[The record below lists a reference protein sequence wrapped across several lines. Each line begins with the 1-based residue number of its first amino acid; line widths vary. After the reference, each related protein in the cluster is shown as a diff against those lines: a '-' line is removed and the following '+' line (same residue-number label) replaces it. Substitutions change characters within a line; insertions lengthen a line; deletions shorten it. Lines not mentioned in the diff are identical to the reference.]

1 MSKLSHK
8 AQVASAQGDLKS
20 AIYYVQQFLLE
31 EQDQPLP
38 RDNSSEKQQVLEVL
52 LEILDQGDFHSRWD
66 VVKLL
71 PHWGVE
77 ALPSLMAILE
87 SDPEDPE
94 KQWFVTRILGSFPHP
109 PVIQSLIHCLH
120 HSPHE
125 DVVSSAAAALATMG
139 EAAVVALGELLEEPE
154 SRLLAVRSLAQIRC
168 PAVIE
173 PLLGAVKDDDWQVRA
188 IALEALASFHQ
199 EPILEQLILS
209 LDDLAAPV
217 RKEAVIGL
225 GMQAHVFPEYNLLP
239 YLQPRLYDFNLS
251 VCQQAAIAISRLGS
265 NEAAQTLLNV
275 LQSAAT
281 PIRLK
286 IDLIRALAWMETP
299 YSLDCLRFVLNNQ
312 PEATTREIIAVLGRV
327 ESLTLRPIAAQILL
341 DFAQTQPLYLT
352 PEIKQALAVAWGQ
365 LQDSCALD
373 YLSQMQED
381 AEPKVKLHA
390 IAALKKL
397 HSTQPKVSR
406 GRLLYPKG

>member
-1 MSKLSHK
+1 MSKLSQK

-31 EQDQPLP
+31 EQDQPLA
-38 RDNSSEKQQVLEVL
+38 RENTSEKQQVLAVL
-52 LEILDQGDFHSRWD
+52 LDILDQGDFHTRWD
-66 VVKLL
+66 VMKLL
-71 PHWGVE
+71 PHWGKE

-87 SDPEDPE
+87 AEEEDPE
-94 KQWFVTRILGSFPHP
+94 KQWFVTRILGSFPDP
-109 PVIQSLIHCLH
+109 QVIQRLIYCLYH
-120 HSPHE
+120 NPYE
-125 DVVSSAAAALATMG
+125 DVVNSAAEALATMG
-139 EAAVVALGELLEEPE
+139 ETAVVALTGLLGQPE
-154 SRLLAVRSLAQIRC
+154 SHWLAVRSLAQIRC

-173 PLLGAVKDDDWQVRA
+173 PLLGVVKDKDWQVRA

-199 EPILEQLILS
+199 EPILEQLIMS
-209 LDDLAAPV
+209 LEDLAASV

-281 PIRLK
+281 PTPLK

-312 PEATTREIIAVLGRV
+312 PEATTGEIIAVLGRV
-327 ESLTLRPIAAQILL
+327 ASVTLRPIAAQILL
-341 DFAQTQPLYLT
+341 DFAQTQTIHLT

-365 LQDSCALD
+365 LQDPCALD
-373 YLSQMQED
+373 YLSQMQQDSE
-381 AEPKVKLHA
+381 AKVKLHA
-390 IAALKKL
+390 IAALKN
-397 HSTQPKVSR
+397 
-406 GRLLYPKG
+406 LLGPA